1 MTARTPH
8 AQSPRF
14 SLLTRLLALSAV
26 TALMAGCGSSVTP
39 WSENLVCAGTETVST
54 EINRGQG
61 ALDMQH
67 KMPYA
72 IRLSARM
79 GDGRMYVKSHT
90 LDTTPSTDGYQRFRT
105 DGPHVWMVTQYEPTQ
120 RELRLI
126 GERKLVVADEQQTI
140 RTVGRYSCTPSSG
153 PLLAQPT

>member
-1 MTARTPH
+1 MNVSTPH
-8 AQSPRF
+8 TPAARLF
-14 SLLTRLLALSAV
+14 LLTRLLVLPTVTAV
-26 TALMAGCGSSVTP
+26 TVGCGSSVTP
-39 WSENLVCAGTETVST
+39 WDENLVCAGTESVST
-54 EINRGQG
+54 VIDRGPG
-61 ALDMQH
+61 ALDMQQ

-126 GERKLVVADEQQTI
+126 GERKLVVADELQTI
-140 RTVGRYSCTPSSG
+140 RTVGRYSCTPSNG